1 MHGWKNN
8 YEVSKE
14 KCRIIMKFWQSACA
28 IVHKI
33 CYSVLVIRQGNIYMK
48 YCIKVHSIVFQIIV
62 DSVSLNEYILQWYNA
77 SEIFFEEN
85 YGIEGSF
92 LVLWY
97 IMSLN
102 GI

>member
-1 MHGWKNN
+1 
-8 YEVSKE
+8 
-14 KCRIIMKFWQSACA
+14 
-28 IVHKI
+28 
-33 CYSVLVIRQGNIYMK
+33 MK

-92 LVLWY
+92 LVL
-97 IMSLN
+97 
-102 GI
+102 